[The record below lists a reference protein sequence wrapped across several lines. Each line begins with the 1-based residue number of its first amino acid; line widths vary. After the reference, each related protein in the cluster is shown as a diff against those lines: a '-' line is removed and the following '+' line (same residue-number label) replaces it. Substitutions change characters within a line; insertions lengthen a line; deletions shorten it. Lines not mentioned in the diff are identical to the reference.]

1 MGGLKSAPCIGIVAS
16 RIAPRDAPPNSDG
29 SEGGRR
35 LLIPWAPSSKR
46 GGPLKILGPLWSLGL
61 GEVTPLLSQD
71 GV

>member
-1 MGGLKSAPCIGIVAS
+1 
-16 RIAPRDAPPNSDG
+16 
-29 SEGGRR
+29 

-46 GGPLKILGPLWSLGL
+46 EGPLKILGPLWSLGL